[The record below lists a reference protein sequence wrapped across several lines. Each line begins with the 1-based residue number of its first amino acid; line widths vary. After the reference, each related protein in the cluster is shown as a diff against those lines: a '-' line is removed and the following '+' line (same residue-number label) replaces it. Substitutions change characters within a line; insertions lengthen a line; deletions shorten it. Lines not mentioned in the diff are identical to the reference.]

1 MNNNEKNIFNELLEK
16 GKQTGIVSAR
26 EIYSVMDEADI
37 DIDKLNELELERE
50 TKIEGVACWI
60 KDLKAEAEAL
70 KNEKQ
75 ALAERQKV
83 AENKA
88 ESLKKW
94 LAYALQGEKF
104 KTPKCAISFRKSE
117 AVEVTDEGLNNLMK
131 EHDELLTYKAPE
143 PNKTAIKQ
151 AIKDGLN
158 VAGVQLVQNISTIIK

>member
-1 MNNNEKNIFNELLEK
+1 MTIYEIDQAIIECVDLE
-16 GKQTGIVSAR
+16 TG
-26 EIYSVMDEADI
+26 EII
-37 DIDKLNELELERE
+37 DTEQLDKLQMERE
-50 TKIEGVACWI
+50 KKLENVACWI

-75 ALAERQKV
+75 ALAERQRV

-94 LAYALQGEKF
+94 LAYVLDGQKF
-104 KTPKCAISFRKSE
+104 STSKCAVSFRKTE
-117 AVEVTDEGLNNLMK
+117 AVEVTPDGLNALMH
-131 EHDELLTYKAPE
+131 EHDELLTYKTPE

-158 VAGVQLVQNISTIIK
+158 VAGVQLVQNTSTIIK